1 MSRFSRL
8 ILTAASLGV
17 VVTVAVQAQ
26 APAGGRQGGPGQ
38 QAITLPD
45 GTGKDL
51 VQAAC
56 TKCHGLN
63 QITNSTGYTR
73 DKWHEL
79 FATMVKL
86 PDPQVAAVS
95 QYLAAHF
102 PPKPGREPV
111 LVPGPVTVTFKEW
124 MVPTLGQRSR
134 DPVQTPD
141 GMIWWAGQ
149 YGSLVGRLNPR
160 TGEMKEYPLPPG
172 TRPHSITT
180 DRAGTIWYMGNANGT
195 VGKLNPANGEITVY
209 AMPDPAAR
217 DPHTPIFDRKGIL
230 WFTLQNSN
238 MVGRLNPATHEIKL
252 VTLPTPDAD
261 PYGIDIN
268 SQGVPFVAYNGS
280 YKVASLDPVTMAV
293 REYPLPDQK
302 SRVRRVAITSD
313 DMVWIADAGL
323 GQLGRLNPKTG
334 EIKSWQSPSGADT
347 APYGIT
353 VVNDIVW
360 YNESRRRPDALVRFD
375 PKTERFQ
382 SWAVPSGVGTIRMLR
397 PTADGNNLLIH
408 QTSTNR
414 IGLVTIGRAA
424 TTSSR

>member
-1 MSRFSRL
+1 MSRFSS
-8 ILTAASLGV
+8 LTLTGALLCVS
-17 VVTVAVQAQ
+17 VTVAVQGQ
-26 APAGGRQGGPGQ
+26 APQGGRGGGQ
-38 QAITLPD
+38 QPVALPD
-45 GTGKDL
+45 GAGKDI

-63 QITNSTGYTR
+63 QVTGSAGYAR
-73 DKWHEL
+73 EKWQEL
-79 FATMVKL
+79 FATMIKL
-86 PDPQVAAVS
+86 PDAQAATVS
-95 QYLAAHF
+95 QYLATHF
-102 PPKPGREPV
+102 PAKPGREPV

-149 YGSLVGRLNPR
+149 YGNIVGRLNPR
-160 TGEMKEYPLPPG
+160 TGDMKEYPLLPG
-172 TRPHSITT
+172 TRPHSIIS

-195 VGKLNPANGEITVY
+195 IGKLNPATGEITVY
-209 AMPDPAAR
+209 TMPDPAAR
-217 DPHTPIFDRKGIL
+217 DPHTPVFDRKGIL

-238 MVGRLNPATHEIKL
+238 MVGRLNPATGEIKL

-268 SQGVPFVAYNGS
+268 SQGVPWVAYNGS

-302 SRVRRVAITSD
+302 STVRRVAITSD
-313 DMVWIADAGL
+313 DMVWYVNAAL
-323 GQLGRLNPKTG
+323 GRLGRLNPKTG
-334 EIKSWQSPSGADT
+334 EIKEWPSPSGTDT
-347 APYGIT
+347 QPYAIT
-353 VVNDIVW
+353 VVNDIIW

-375 PKTERFQ
+375 PKTEKFQ
-382 SWAVPSGVGTIRMLR
+382 SWAIPSGVGTIRHMR
-397 PTADGNNLLIH
+397 ATADGNNLLIH

-414 IGLVTIGRAA
+414 IGLVTIGRTV